1 MQYFL
6 EFDPWDNPMHLSKV
20 GNWIIT
26 FLSPKEELTHIQLA
40 IAHVLPRR
48 ICGDLQPR
56 RLIMRSCPVAH
67 YWEIERI
74 ECFDSSLNREILL
87 QPENAQ
93 AQQAIHAILQDF
105 DRYGVSVNFKNS
117 QAASA

>member
-6 EFDPWDNPMHLSKV
+6 EFEPWDNPMHLSKV

-26 FLSPKEELTHIQLA
+26 FLSPQEELTHIQLA

-48 ICGDLQPR
+48 ICDRLQPR

>member
-6 EFDPWDNPMHLSKV
+6 EFEPLDNPMHLSKV

-48 ICGDLQPR
+48 ICDGLQPR

-74 ECFDSSLNREILL
+74 ECFDSSLNQELVFL
-87 QPENAQ
+87 PESPQAQ
-93 AQQAIHAILQDF
+93 AVIQTILKEFERYDVCINMKQD
-105 DRYGVSVNFKNS
+105 VNL
-117 QAASA
+117 

>member
-6 EFDPWDNPMHLSKV
+6 EFDPLDNPMHLSKV

-40 IAHVLPRR
+40 IAHVLPRQ
-48 ICGDLQPR
+48 ICDYLQPR
-56 RLIMRSCPVAH
+56 RLIMRSGPAAH
-67 YWEIERI
+67 HWEIESI
-74 ECFDSSLNREILL
+74 ECFDSSLKQDIML

-93 AQQAIHAILQDF
+93 AQQVIHTILQDF
-105 DRYGVSVNFKNS
+105 ERYGVSVNFKS
-117 QAASA
+117 SPPK